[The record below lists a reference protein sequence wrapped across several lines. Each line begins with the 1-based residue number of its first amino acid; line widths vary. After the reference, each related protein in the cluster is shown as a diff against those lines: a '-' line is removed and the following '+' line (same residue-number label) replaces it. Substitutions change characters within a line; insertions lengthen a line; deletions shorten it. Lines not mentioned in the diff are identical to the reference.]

1 MLFGL
6 GADLACIILGA
17 NVNHARRNAARV
29 HKRPAHKHIPGLFG
43 NKVAFTRKQALVHV
57 AFARNNFAV
66 RGNLH
71 ATSQANHI
79 IANHLVKLDFLTHAI
94 TNNGSMR
101 ACNDRQLISNRFR
114 AQLLNDANKN
124 VHDNN
129 NHEQHVLVRTGK
141 ENDNGKNQI
150 HCVEQRDQVVEKNLL
165 DRARMHVR
173 IYVHIARSNALLHLF
188 AGQTRYLFH

>member
-6 GADLACIILGA
+6 GADLACIVLGT
-17 NVNHARRNAARV
+17 NVDHARRNAARI

-43 NKVAFTRKQALVHV
+43 NKVAFTRKQALIHV
-57 AFARNNFAV
+57 AFACNNFAV

-71 ATSQANHI
+71 TAPQANHV
-79 IANHLVKLDFLTHAI
+79 IANHLVKLNFLAHAI

-101 ACNDRQLISNRFR
+101 ACNNRQLIGNRFR
-114 AQLLNDANKN
+114 AKLLNDADEN

-129 NHEQHVLVRTGK
+129 DHEQHILVRAGK
-141 ENDNGKNQI
+141 KNDNGKNQV
-150 HCVEQRDQVVEKNLL
+150 HRVEQRDQVVEKNLL

-173 IYVHIARSNALLHLF
+173 IHVHIARSNALPHLF